1 MNVLIPFKMSA
12 WAGEE
17 LRYALRSIE
26 KHVKDLDEVWVIGD
40 KPKWLTGVNHIEMG
54 DHPDNR
60 FKERNIMSKVR
71 EYFKHCDGD
80 VLFTNDDIFLLKD
93 ILAQGYPYYYN
104 RPLTFTNGNPGPYK
118 ASQNNTIGVLKE
130 KGLKTLNYDIHV
142 PIVYRKEWFLSVMDG
157 VDWNIPYGYV
167 IKSLYSN
174 SLDVMGVEHA
184 DLKINAQ
191 KPYFALR
198 RDLQGVDVFSIG
210 DRTLGVPLKKLL
222 NEFFT
227 EKSRYEQS
235 I

>member
-1 MNVLIPFKMSA
+1 MNVLIPFRMSP

-17 LRYALRSIE
+17 LRYALRGIE

-40 KPKWLTGVNHIEMG
+40 KPKWLTGVNHIELA
-54 DHPDNR
+54 DHPDIR

-80 VLFTNDDIFLLKD
+80 VLFTNDDIFLMKD
-93 ILAQGYPYYYN
+93 IVASEYPYYYN
-104 RPLTFTNGNPGPYK
+104 RPLVRHGGAQSAYK
-118 ASQNNTIGVLKE
+118 ISQNNTRDVLDHFQ
-130 KGLKTLNYDIHV
+130 LRILNFDIHV
-142 PIVYRKEWFLSVMDG
+142 PIRYNKDAFLSIMDG

-167 IKSLYSN
+167 IKSLYTN
-174 SLDVMGVEHA
+174 FLEIDGVEHP

-198 RDLQGVDVFSIG
+198 RMISEADVFSIG
-210 DRTLGVPLKKLL
+210 DRTLGVPLKKVLIEL
-222 NEFFT
+222 YP
-227 EKSRYEQS
+227 EKSKYEQS